1 MKSLGSIMII
11 ALAALFFQAC
21 SGNTKNSSTAKNDS
35 IGILRDT
42 TSKQVVN
49 VEKGDVQ
56 FAVEAASGGI
66 AEVALG
72 KMAEQRA
79 MNRMV
84 KNFGAMMVKDHS
96 KANDKLA
103 ALAKSKNINLPN
115 EPNAGDQQTIDK
127 LMKLSGRDFD
137 KAYISDMID
146 DHKNDIKEFKYASKN
161 CNDPDIKHFA
171 AKTLPVLQ
179 NHLDAINEVRAN
191 MK

>member
-21 SGNTKNSSTAKNDS
+21 SDNKTSNNTAKADS
-35 IGILRDT
+35 ISILRDT
-42 TSKQVVN
+42 SSKQVVN
-49 VEKGDVQ
+49 VEKGDAQ
-56 FAVEAASGGI
+56 FAVEAASGGMT
-66 AEVALG
+66 EVELG
-72 KMAEQRA
+72 KLAEQRA
-79 MNRMV
+79 VNNMV

-96 KANDKLA
+96 KADDKLQV
-103 ALAKSKNINLPN
+103 LAKAKNINLPN
-115 EPNAGDQQTIDK
+115 EPNAGDQQTIDQ

-146 DHKNDIKEFKYASKN
+146 DHKNDIREFKYASKN

>member
-11 ALAALFFQAC
+11 ALTASFFQAC
-21 SGNTKNSSTAKNDS
+21 NGNTKNSRTAKADS
-35 IGILRDT
+35 IGILRDPA
-42 TSKQVVN
+42 SKQVVN
-49 VEKGDVQ
+49 VERGDAQ
-56 FAVEAASGGI
+56 FAMAAASGGLT
-66 AEVALG
+66 EVELG
-72 KMAEQRA
+72 KIAEQRA
-79 MNRMV
+79 TNRLV

-96 KANDKLA
+96 KANDKLQ
-103 ALAKSKNINLPN
+103 ALAKAKNINLPDA
-115 EPNAGDQQTIDK
+115 PNAGDQQTIDK
-127 LMKLSGRDFD
+127 LIKLSGRDFD

-171 AKTLPVLQ
+171 AKILPILQ

>member
-1 MKSLGSIMII
+1 MKSTGLIMTI
-11 ALAALFFQAC
+11 ALVALFFQAC
-21 SGNTKNSSTAKNDS
+21 NSNTKSNSTAKDDS
-35 IGILRDT
+35 IGILRDS

-49 VEKGDVQ
+49 VEKGDAQ
-56 FAVEAASGGI
+56 FAIEAASGGMT
-66 AEVALG
+66 EVELG
-72 KMAEQRA
+72 KMAEQKA
-79 MNRMV
+79 TDRML
-84 KNFGAMMVKDHS
+84 KNLGAMMVKDHS
-96 KANDKLA
+96 KADDKLQ
-103 ALAKSKNINLPN
+103 ALAKAKNINLPN
-115 EPNAGDQQTIDK
+115 EPNTGDQQTIDK

>member
-1 MKSLGSIMII
+1 MKSLGLIMTI

-21 SGNTKNSSTAKNDS
+21 GGNTNNNDTEKDDS

-42 TSKQVVN
+42 TAKHAVN
-49 VEKGDVQ
+49 VEKEDVQ
-56 FAVEAASGGI
+56 FAVEAASGGMTEI
-66 AEVALG
+66 ELG
-72 KMAEQRA
+72 KMAEQKA

-96 KANDKLA
+96 KADDKLQ
-103 ALAKSKNINLPN
+103 ALAKAKNINLPN
-115 EPNAGDQQTIDK
+115 RPSAADQQVINK
-127 LMKLSGRDFD
+127 LKKLSGRYFD

-146 DHKNDIKEFKYASKN
+146 DHKNDIREFKYASKN

-171 AKTLPVLQ
+171 AKTLPLLQ
-179 NHLDAINEVRAN
+179 NHLDAIKEVDAN